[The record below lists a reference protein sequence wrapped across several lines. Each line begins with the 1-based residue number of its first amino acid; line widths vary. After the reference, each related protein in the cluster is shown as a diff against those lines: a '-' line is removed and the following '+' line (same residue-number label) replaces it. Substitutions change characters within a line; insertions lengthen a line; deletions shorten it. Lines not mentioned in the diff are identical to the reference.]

1 MTRPT
6 ILAFVVA
13 VCSGISADYIA
24 RQLVLIAHAQEPSI
38 AAIQVPRELVE
49 SALNAQQELNTW
61 AAIARYTS
69 GQIEGYCTKRGMAVR
84 RDGLWCDPVVKEQ
97 SK

>member
-1 MTRPT
+1 MIPKLVAGMFV
-6 ILAFVVA
+6 LAWVL
-13 VCSGISADYIA
+13 
-24 RQLVLIAHAQEPSI
+24 LVGAAIYDATSAHAQEPAI

>member
-1 MTRPT
+1 MIPK
-6 ILAFVVA
+6 IVAGMFVACMA
-13 VCSGISADYIA
+13 VLLWIYPA
-24 RQLVLIAHAQEPSI
+24 AHAQEAPAP
-38 AAIQVPRELVE
+38 AAIPVPRELIE
-49 SALNAQQELNTW
+49 SALNAQQEFNTW

-84 RDGLWCDPVVKEQ
+84 RDGLWCDPVTKEKE